1 MMMMAEKRERDKI
14 IDWQIFSCLK
24 GGGMSPNEKEMCRHV
39 HKSMLCFVSS
49 SA

>member
-1 MMMMAEKRERDKI
+1 
-14 IDWQIFSCLK
+14 
-24 GGGMSPNEKEMCRHV
+24 MSPNEKEMCRHV

>member
-1 MMMMAEKRERDKI
+1 MMMMMAEKRERDKI

-24 GGGMSPNEKEMCRHV
+24 GGMSPNEKEMCRHV